1 MRLDTTD
8 IKILGHLQ
16 RNGRLSNLEL
26 SELVSLSP
34 SACHRRVKLLEN
46 EGYIESYQ
54 AILNPKKI
62 GFGIQ
67 AIVEL
72 NITQINEIEH
82 NYFTNAIAAMPE
94 VVNAYIVTGESN
106 YILLVR
112 TRDFEEFS
120 QFIVNK
126 INKLKGITKIHSQ
139 IVLSELKF
147 KGKMVP
153 I

>member
-1 MRLDTTD
+1 MRLDSTD
-8 IKILGHLQ
+8 IKILATLQ

-26 SELVSLSP
+26 AEQVALSP
-34 SACHRRVKLLEN
+34 SACHRRVKLLED

-54 AILNPKKI
+54 AILNAKKI
-62 GFGIQ
+62 GFEIL

-72 NITQINEIEH
+72 NISQISEAEH
-82 NYFTNAIAAMPE
+82 NYFTNAIVAMPE

-112 TRDFEEFS
+112 TRNFEEFS

-147 KGKMVP
+147 TGKTVP
-153 I
+153 L